1 MSWTG
6 CDETAW
12 WLTHALEDTAVSTRV
27 RKEMDAGAHAPSLV
41 RAIALDLPAHVK
53 ERVERELGELPAAA
67 VLGILAAWQTAD
79 SAQKPFVFESVR
91 PERPV
96 DLARRRSV
104 RLTIDVDEDGVHA
117 GLSHIPTRHPTW
129 AEGAS

>member
-41 RAIALDLPAHVK
+41 RAIALDLSAHVK
-53 ERVERELGELPAAA
+53 ERVERELLERSGGRHWRDPH
-67 VLGILAAWQTAD
+67 
-79 SAQKPFVFESVR
+79 SAGNP
-91 PERPV
+91 
-96 DLARRRSV
+96 
-104 RLTIDVDEDGVHA
+104 
-117 GLSHIPTRHPTW
+117 
-129 AEGAS
+129 